1 MVEFFQNKRN
11 TFEVTMLL
19 KDATLVIKIESEIK
33 NFLAYM
39 AQRKGISTS
48 EYTRFVL
55 MTGLNEL
62 ERRNKSIRQIATIT
76 TTKF

>member
-1 MVEFFQNKRN
+1 
-11 TFEVTMLL
+11 MLL
-19 KDATLVIKIESEIK
+19 KDATLVIKIEREIK
-33 NFLAYM
+33 NFLVHM

-48 EYTRFVL
+48 EYVRFVL

-62 ERRNKSIRQIATIT
+62 ERRNKRVRQVATIT

>member
-1 MVEFFQNKRN
+1 
-11 TFEVTMLL
+11 MLL
-19 KDATLVIKIESEIK
+19 KDAVLVVKIESEIK

-39 AQRKGISTS
+39 AQNKGISTS
-48 EYTRFVL
+48 EYVRFVL

-62 ERRNKSIRQIATIT
+62 ERRNKRVRQVATIT